1 MDAWIRD
8 EMVRLIPKL
17 RAHAFVLTRS
27 SAEADDVVQ
36 ETLARAWRFRATF
49 RPGSNIKAW
58 LFRILR
64 NVYLAGLAHPPL
76 VADPEGRFTRDL
88 RTEPDQ
94 EWRLQ
99 FGELM
104 EALAVLNEPT
114 RQALLLVVGS
124 GFTYEEAAVAC
135 GCSVGTV
142 KSRVSRGRERLARLI
157 GDEAEPAPA
166 EAPAASGAAAPG
178 QHKLPPSASPRAR
191 LPQAV

>member
-1 MDAWIRD
+1 MDAWLRD

-36 ETLARAWRFRATF
+36 ETLARAWRFRTTF
-49 RPGSNIKAW
+49 QPGSNLKAW

-64 NVYLAGLAHPPL
+64 NVYLAGLPNLKL
-76 VADPEGRFTRDL
+76 VSDPEGRFTRDL
-88 RTEPDQ
+88 HTDPDQ

-99 FGELM
+99 YGELI
-104 EALAVLNEPT
+104 EALSTLNEPT

-124 GFTYEEAAVAC
+124 GFTYEEAAAAC

-142 KSRVSRGRERLARLI
+142 KSRVSRGRDRLVRLI
-157 GDEAEPAPA
+157 RGEPEPGSPVGSSFERRLEKAELGTARRRL
-166 EAPAASGAAAPG
+166 ERSGG
-178 QHKLPPSASPRAR
+178 KAR
-191 LPQAV
+191 

>member
-1 MDAWIRD
+1 MDDWLRD

-27 SAEADDVVQ
+27 AAEADDVVQ
-36 ETLARAWRFRATF
+36 ETLARAWRFRKTF
-49 RPGSNIKAW
+49 QAGTNLKAW

-64 NVYLAGLAHPPL
+64 NVYLAGLNHPKL
-76 VADPEGRFTRDL
+76 VSDPEGRFTRDL

-99 FGELM
+99 FGELV
-104 EALAVLNEPT
+104 EALAELNEPT

-124 GFTYEEAAVAC
+124 GFTYEEAAAAC

-142 KSRVSRGRERLARLI
+142 KSRVSRGRERLVQLI
-157 GDEAEPAPA
+157 R
-166 EAPAASGAAAPG
+166 EAPEPHAADQGRALPRRRSAAG
-178 QHKLPPSASPRAR
+178 F
-191 LPQAV
+191 AV

>member
-1 MDAWIRD
+1 MDVWLRD

-36 ETLARAWRFRATF
+36 ETLARAWRFRKTF
-49 RPGSNIKAW
+49 QPGSNLKAW

-64 NVYLAGLAHPPL
+64 NVYLAGLSRPKL
-76 VADPEGRFTRDL
+76 VSDPEGRFTRDL

-99 FGELM
+99 YDELM
-104 EALAVLNEPT
+104 EALGELNEQT

-124 GFTYEEAAVAC
+124 GFTYEEAAQAC

-142 KSRVSRGRERLARLI
+142 KSRVSRGRERLVQLIGAAPEPARSTPGKAARPPRQARL
-157 GDEAEPAPA
+157 
-166 EAPAASGAAAPG
+166 
-178 QHKLPPSASPRAR
+178 
-191 LPQAV
+191 AV